1 MIKTFKEKAPTVQA
15 VEFTS
20 ALSQS
25 PEVANLI
32 GATSM
37 SVDMTTK
44 CTVFTV
50 PMVGLIDPAG
60 PQSNSYT
67 VTEGQVVGLIGAQV
81 VVMAAADFYAKYE
94 QL

>member
-32 GATSM
+32 GATAV

-44 CTVFTV
+44 RTVFSV
-50 PMVGLIDPAG
+50 PMVNADPAAS
-60 PQSNSYT
+60 QTASYT

-81 VVMAAADFYAKYE
+81 VVMAATDFYAKYE